1 MNPTALPSK
10 YWYIRSNQLFEQ
22 LTDEDYKELE
32 WIANFKVCKK
42 NEFLYMPEE
51 DHRKVYSIK
60 EGFVKIGLYDETGN
74 EIILDILKKGD
85 WFGEITFGASKRQGE
100 FAMAMNNETTL
111 CNFNAKHLEDIFQ
124 KKPGL
129 AIRFT
134 KKIGVQQM
142 SLTRRFSS
150 IIFKDARQRLIDFFK
165 EQVAVQDGL
174 SGKNIEMTNHLTHQ
188 DIASLNGLARQTV
201 STLLSQ
207 FKEEGIMEFD
217 RKKITI
223 PDLSKFR

>member
-1 MNPTALPSK
+1 MHSQTANPK

-22 LTDEDYKELE
+22 LSDDDYKELD
-32 WIANFKVCKK
+32 WIANFKACKK

-60 EGFVKIGLYDETGN
+60 EGFVKIGMYDESGS

-85 WFGEITFGASKRQGE
+85 WFGEITLGAAKRGSE
-100 FAMAMNNETTL
+100 FAMAMANDTIL
-111 CNFNAKHLEDIFQ
+111 CNFNSKNLEEIFH
-124 KKPGL
+124 KKPEL

-134 KKIGVQQM
+134 KKIGVQQL

-165 EQVAVQDGL
+165 EQVVI
-174 SGKNIEMTNHLTHQ
+174 SGIEEIMNIELTNYLTHQ
-188 DIASLNGLARQTV
+188 DVASLNGLARQTV
-201 STLLSQ
+201 STLLGQ
-207 FKEEGIMEFD
+207 FKEEGILDFD
-217 RKKITI
+217 RKKIFI
-223 PDLSKFR
+223 ANLKNLK

>member
-1 MNPTALPSK
+1 
-10 YWYIRSNQLFEQ
+10 
-22 LTDEDYKELE
+22 E
-32 WIANFKVCKK
+32 WIANYKSCKK

-60 EGFVKIGLYDETGN
+60 EGFVKIGMYNDDGN

-100 FAMAMNNETTL
+100 FAMSMSNETML
-111 CNFNAKHLEDIFQ
+111 CNFNSKNLEDIFH
-124 KKPGL
+124 KKPEL

-134 KKIGVQQM
+134 KKIGVQQL

-150 IIFKDARQRLIDFFK
+150 IIFKDARQRLIDFFR
-165 EQVAVQDGL
+165 EQVAVSDTKEKNNISL
-174 SGKNIEMTNHLTHQ
+174 SNHLTHQ

-201 STLLSQ
+201 STLLGQ
-207 FKEEGIMEFD
+207 FKEEGILDFD
-217 RKKITI
+217 RKKIFI
-223 PDLSKFR
+223 ADLRNLK